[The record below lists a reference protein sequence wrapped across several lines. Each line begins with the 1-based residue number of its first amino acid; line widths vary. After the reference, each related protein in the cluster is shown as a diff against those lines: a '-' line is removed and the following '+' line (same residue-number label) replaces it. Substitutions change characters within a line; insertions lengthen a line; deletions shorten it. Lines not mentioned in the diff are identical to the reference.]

1 MMTFEQLLKKA
12 AEEANEHEL
21 VTLDVQQIRS
31 FLDGHSVLEELDS
44 AMDWAQGA
52 VHSGENAE
60 SWILIKIVK

>member
-1 MMTFEQLLKKA
+1 MTFEQLLKKA
-12 AEEANEHEL
+12 EEEANEHEL

-52 VHSGENAE
+52 VHSKEVRV
-60 SWILIKIVK
+60 SYILVKVVE